1 MKNLFYFT
9 VLLFSLPMFSCSGNE
24 EDKEVL
30 FIKTIF
36 MKNDSIWKKWINI
49 EDWHKVQKEL
59 NLMYQEYCSENF
71 YKELIE
77 EQEAMGLDHDL
88 IAMDYGMD
96 ENSFK
101 TMSFQ
106 KMSENVYRV
115 SFDTDMAGPTGTIKT
130 FHPTLEVKLKKE
142 GTEYKI
148 DGVTEIVP

>member
-1 MKNLFYFT
+1 
-9 VLLFSLPMFSCSGNE
+9 
-24 EDKEVL
+24 
-30 FIKTIF
+30 
-36 MKNDSIWKKWINI
+36 
-49 EDWHKVQKEL
+49 
-59 NLMYQEYCSENF
+59 
-71 YKELIE
+71 
-77 EQEAMGLDHDL
+77 MGLDHDL